1 MDADPQCNMTEM
13 LLCDVIEQLDEEAEC
28 TGVVAELPGTSLL
41 QVLEPRFNGDV
52 SLMKGLIP
60 QLCWGEWSKRERVRY

>member
-52 SLMKGLIP
+52 SLNRLEDYIAEAHT
-60 QLCWGEWSKRERVRY
+60 QRFRARF